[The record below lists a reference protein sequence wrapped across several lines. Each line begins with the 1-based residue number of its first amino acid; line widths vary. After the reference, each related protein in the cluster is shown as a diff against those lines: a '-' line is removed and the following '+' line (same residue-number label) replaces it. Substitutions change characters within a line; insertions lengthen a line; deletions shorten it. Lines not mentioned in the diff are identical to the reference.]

1 MSNFKKLLSD
11 KCNWKYLENF
21 YTRQIDAQGTSHNQ
35 EFCSGYNL
43 EIKLVVVVVVDIKM
57 LRTRRCL
64 ILISFASRPENL
76 IFLDTATKRTYMLIV
91 HTR

>member
-1 MSNFKKLLSD
+1 MEIFG
-11 KCNWKYLENF
+11 EF
-21 YTRQIDAQGTSHNQ
+21 YTRQIGAQGTSHNQ

-43 EIKLVVVVVVDIKM
+43 EIKLVVVVVVVVVDIKM

-76 IFLDTATKRTYMLIV
+76 IFLDTATKHTYMLIV